1 MKPWVVLAFPA
12 LLLAASLAQAGDAK
26 QGQAL
31 YQANCSGCHD
41 TSIHT
46 RPNSIIHSLDG
57 LKKRVQFCETNGRLS
72 WSPEQIEDVTTYL
85 NESFYKFGKAP

>member
-1 MKPWVVLAFPA
+1 MKAWIVFPA
-12 LLLAASLAQAGDAK
+12 LLMLGVPLAQAADAR

-31 YQANCSGCHD
+31 YQANCTGCHD

-57 LKKRVQFCETNGRLS
+57 LEKRVQFCETGNRLQ
-72 WSPEQIEDVTTYL
+72 WSAAQIEDVAAYL
-85 NESFYKFGKAP
+85 NESFYKFQKAP